1 MLAEWRRVHLASTA
15 CLLLVIQEDAIS
27 ERLVLH
33 LLHLLLIG
41 TLPRLVLLTRPTRRR
56 NLRDPFEFIH

>member
-1 MLAEWRRVHLASTA
+1 MLAKGRRVHLASTA
-15 CLLLVIQEDAIS
+15 CLLLVIQEHAIS

-41 TLPRLVLLTRPTRRR
+41 ALPRLVLLT
-56 NLRDPFEFIH
+56 